1 MPRKHINIFA
11 IIVVKSMKLVLQ
23 FIISWFQANQNI
35 LIVLLNVKVMLNAKV
50 KLLNVKIATN
60 HFIEDNSILIDKI
73 TIFVALIVNLSININ
88 NHLKLESVKYAEEIL
103 KLKRYQNRNS
113 ALIVVRMNGKKIK
126 LENQTLILKTHI
138 RIANIEEIFIILL
151 HIN

>member
-1 MPRKHINIFA
+1 
-11 IIVVKSMKLVLQ
+11 
-23 FIISWFQANQNI
+23 
-35 LIVLLNVKVMLNAKV
+35 MLNAKV